1 MVKSVKKC
9 LRKTIGKAK
18 LTYEELMT
26 ALTEV
31 EMILNS
37 RPLSYVS
44 SEDVEKR
51 LTPSH
56 LIFGRRILSL
66 PDSDFQHGANV
77 FDYNMKITHDTFS
90 RRMDHLNKTLNH
102 FWRRWE
108 EEYLLQFRES
118 HRYSGTTNHKT
129 NVLQEGQVVLMYSE
143 GSPRGFWK
151 LARIHTLIKGEDGHV
166 REESCETNEKQ
177 GEDDEK
183 SSTDQPEN
191 PEPFNDRNMMKTLAF
206 FMTPDER
213 KLSRML
219 TADTRQLEYLRDLY
233 VQGFIHTGKLK
244 RLPVKIIHLR
254 LSVFA
259 PTIIDMNS
267 LEVNECCTVESFT

>member
-1 MVKSVKKC
+1 MDNGKTFKAAAKTIQKVLNQAEVQQFIAGIGLEWCFNLEKVPWWGGVFERMVKSVKKC

-166 REESCETNEKQ
+166 RGTVLKVPSKDT
-177 GEDDEK
+177 
-183 SSTDQPEN
+183 QPI
-191 PEPFNDRNMMKTLAF
+191 L
-206 FMTPDER
+206 
-213 KLSRML
+213 
-219 TADTRQLEYLRDLY
+219 LR
-233 VQGFIHTGKLK
+233 
-244 RLPVKIIHLR
+244 
-254 LSVFA
+254 
-259 PTIIDMNS
+259 
-267 LEVNECCTVESFT
+267 